1 MLDRKGLSRSVAVI
15 ALSAAIGA
23 TSVQGAHAAVP
34 TASRTATSAS
44 APSVATAQTQLEEAL
59 TRINAVPDSVI
70 VQGDA
75 AVSGYLQAKS
85 STANSTQ
92 RASGGVQP
100 MFGIGD
106 AWHIAK
112 CAAAITVAIG
122 GVAVPVAKVLK
133 IKKLIKEV
141 GGVKSLASK
150 IIDVAKGSGSLGKR
164 IKSVFKEFG
173 TGVVGL
179 AAEVLGI
186 DAIASNCF

>member
-75 AVSGYLQAKS
+75 AVSGYLQQA
-85 STANSTQ
+85 TL
-92 RASGGVQP
+92 V
-100 MFGIGD
+100 
-106 AWHIAK
+106 
-112 CAAAITVAIG
+112 
-122 GVAVPVAKVLK
+122 
-133 IKKLIKEV
+133 
-141 GGVKSLASK
+141 
-150 IIDVAKGSGSLGKR
+150 
-164 IKSVFKEFG
+164 
-173 TGVVGL
+173 
-179 AAEVLGI
+179 
-186 DAIASNCF
+186 